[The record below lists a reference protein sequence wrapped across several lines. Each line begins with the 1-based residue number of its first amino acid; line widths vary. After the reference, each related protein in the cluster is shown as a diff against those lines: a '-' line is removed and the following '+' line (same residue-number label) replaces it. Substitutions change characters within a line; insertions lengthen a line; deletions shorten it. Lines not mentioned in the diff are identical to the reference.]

1 MRVLQ
6 HLVNL
11 WPGEKART
19 EGLVLDAFG
28 QFCCLSQVVNSPLL
42 LSLSYGQERFGLT
55 DRGVSEREHVP
66 TCCWSMA
73 IR

>member
-19 EGLVLDAFG
+19 AGLVLDAFG
-28 QFCCLSQVVNSPLL
+28 QFPH
-42 LSLSYGQERFGLT
+42 ERAP
-55 DRGVSEREHVP
+55 RVKNQ
-66 TCCWSMA
+66 
-73 IR
+73 